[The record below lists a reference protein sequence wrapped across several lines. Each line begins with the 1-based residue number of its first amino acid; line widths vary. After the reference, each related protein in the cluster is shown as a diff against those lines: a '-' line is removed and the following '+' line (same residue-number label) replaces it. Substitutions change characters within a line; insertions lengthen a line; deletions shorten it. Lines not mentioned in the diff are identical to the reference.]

1 MKKIKKIISD
11 STLEQLEECVKEG
24 VTQEICQDGWTVKY
38 YITVG
43 EKEIRYKSLE
53 GAHNAYE
60 MIKSCIR
67 DKRIDTILEK

>member
-11 STLEQLEECVKEG
+11 CTLEQLEECINEG

-38 YITVG
+38 FITIG
-43 EKEIRYKSLE
+43 GKEVRYKSLE

-60 MIKSCIR
+60 MVKSSVR
-67 DKRIDTILEK
+67 DKRIDFILEK